1 MSHRVSCLSQGT
13 EDACVAGLHAS
24 GASGMQRTGGERRV
38 KGGVSRLAVLHIYF
52 SIKTLFAA
60 PLLSE
65 SEAQL
70 HTSGFCC
77 TPPEI
82 ELL

>member
-1 MSHRVSCLSQGT
+1 
-13 EDACVAGLHAS
+13 
-24 GASGMQRTGGERRV
+24 MQRTGAERGAKR
-38 KGGVSRLAVLHIYF
+38 GVSRLAVPHIYF

-70 HTSGFCC
+70 HATGFYC

>member
-1 MSHRVSCLSQGT
+1 MKQKLFQVSILWVQC
-13 EDACVAGLHAS
+13 
-24 GASGMQRTGGERRV
+24 TGGERRA
-38 KGGVSRLAVLHIYF
+38 KRGVSRLAVPHIYF
-52 SIKTLFAA
+52 SIKTCFAA
-60 PLLSE
+60 PLLGG

-70 HTSGFCC
+70 HASSFCC

>member
-1 MSHRVSCLSQGT
+1 
-13 EDACVAGLHAS
+13 
-24 GASGMQRTGGERRV
+24 MQRTGGERGAKR
-38 KGGVSRLAVLHIYF
+38 GVSRLAVPHIYF

-70 HTSGFCC
+70 HATGFYC

>member
-1 MSHRVSCLSQGT
+1 ML
-13 EDACVAGLHAS
+13 E
-24 GASGMQRTGGERRV
+24 MQTTGGEPQAKR
-38 KGGVSRLAVLHIYF
+38 GVSRLAVPHMHF
-52 SIKTLFAA
+52 SINASFAA

-70 HTSGFCC
+70 VTSGFCC